1 MTIGYHASHEQ
12 FPPATLLGLALRA
25 GIRGPD
31 VLRPFPPVDGCA
43 RAVGPQLG
51 VGRRAGGAERVD
63 PGHGDLPDAAPAP
76 ALVAQAAAT
85 LEQLAPGRIW
95 LALGTGEALNERIT
109 GQPWPAKRER
119 QKALRAAAEVMR
131 RLWGRAGRPQRWL
144 PGAPGATVQPT
155 GPSPAA
161 AGCSRHRNRTLDGGW
176 ADGLITISQPLAQL
190 RRVVAA
196 FEQGG
201 GRGQADV
208 PAGQA
213 PTRVPNRRH
222 WKARWSS
229 GAPMCCHRNWPKA
242 WTSPSSSRHR
252 PGRSVP
258 SCASTMHVS
267 ADLGQHRAWLQ
278 ELQSLGFD
286 RIYLHNVNRE
296 QDRFIDDFA
305 EHVLPALR
313 SGALGGQPRVAVA
326 LQGSGYP
333 AWWCR
338 GPPAY
343 AAGRAVA
350 PLPQPGCR
358 RS

>member
-25 GIRGPD
+25 EQAGFEALMCSDHFHPWTTAQGQSGHSWVWAGALAVQSALTLGMVTCPM
-31 VLRPFPPVDGCA
+31 LR
-43 RAVGPQLG
+43 Q
-51 VGRRAGGAERVD
+51 
-63 PGHGDLPDAAPAP
+63 HP

-95 LALGTGEALNERIT
+95 LALGTGEALNERVT

-131 RLWGRAGRPQRWL
+131 RLCGGERVDHSGGFQVRQARLYSRPALPLPLLGAAVTEETARWM
-144 PGAPGATVQPT
+144 
-155 GPSPAA
+155 
-161 AGCSRHRNRTLDGGW
+161 GGW

-201 GRGQADV
+201 GRGKPMYLQAKLSY
-208 PAGQA
+208 ARAEQA
-213 PTRVPNRRH
+213 
-222 WKARWSS
+222 ALEGAMEQWSANVLPPELAE
-229 GAPMCCHRNWPKA
+229 GLDQPEQFEAQA
-242 WTSPSSSRHR
+242 
-252 PGRSVP
+252 RSV
-258 SCASTMHVS
+258 SAEELRQHVHVS

-313 SGALGGQPRVAVA
+313 TQAPS
-326 LQGSGYP
+326 
-333 AWWCR
+333 
-338 GPPAY
+338 
-343 AAGRAVA
+343 AASHA
-350 PLPQPGCR
+350 
-358 RS
+358 